1 MLIGVV
7 AFTAALAIACPLRSL
22 TVAAQS
28 KDRGRELVEDVCT
41 YCHNLDRLR
50 GKELSREEWRG
61 FTKGMISEGP
71 PVTDEELSMILDYL
85 AKNYGTRRPQETR

>member
-1 MLIGVV
+1 MLIPVV
-7 AFTAALAIACPLRSL
+7 AFTAVL
-22 TVAAQS
+22 TCRGSSS

-61 FTKGMISEGP
+61 LTKGMISEGA
-71 PVTDEELSMILDYL
+71 PVTDEEFSMILDYL
-85 AKNYGTRRPQETR
+85 AKNYGKRQQQ